1 MTDLLDEEG
10 RNEAERRFLRVL
22 VGVAPG
28 FDVWTYYPQLVTTVV
43 VCDPDTPVVL
53 RTLRVDFDGTSIRC
67 GHDPR
72 GQIDPAMASNDPDGY
87 ECRDALTPEQFAEV
101 AGEWFWRQFR
111 RPIDRYE
118 WRGRVELTRFPGHLI
133 LGVVPGE
140 GGPDGSSSEVP
151 RGVPA

>member
-67 GHDPR
+67 GHDPS

-118 WRGRVELTRFPGHLI
+118 WRGRDPEVGPYWVLADCDRGL
-133 LGVVPGE
+133 VV
-140 GGPDGSSSEVP
+140 GGRRPLSLDP
-151 RGVPA
+151 PMR